1 MKKKQLFLIL
11 FYFIL
16 QTSYAQVGINTAT
29 PNATLDIVGKPS
41 NLSTTDGVIIPKISG
56 NELKAKD
63 ALYTSAQTG
72 TLIYVTGAASPSSTK
87 TIEITAAGFYIFNGT
102 IWKSYTDINIYKD
115 NGTVTAGVNRT
126 VTIPDA
132 TNLNFSGKVG
142 GSIYNLVDSGTI
154 GSYGYQNNGKIEMA
168 TYGDNGDITIST
180 NGLSSDILLNPDSTN
195 KNVGIGT
202 YEPTT
207 KLHINSASSPGLRIV
222 DGTQK
227 DGYVLTS
234 DANGN
239 SSWKPA
245 ATKQILGILP
255 TTGPTISTNNT
266 MTLISGATIT
276 LPVGKWIVSIGT
288 NAGIGGSTPITND
301 VGLWFNATLS
311 TSNSTVVNTDVV
323 TSASGAYVGGALGRG
338 MIKTMV
344 NGNIVIHNTSGA
356 NKTYYLWASREA
368 VGGTSSLSWVNA
380 FGNAYWERWFTAT
393 AVN

>member
-1 MKKKQLFLIL
+1 MKKTIFFLH
-11 FYFIL
+11 FFAVSFISFS
-16 QTSYAQVGINTAT
+16 QIGINTSA
-29 PNATLDIVGKPS
+29 PNASLDVVGNPT
-41 NLSTTDGVIIPKISG
+41 NVTITDGVIIPRISG

-63 ALYTSAQTG
+63 ALYTSSQTG
-72 TLIYVTGAASPSSTK
+72 TLIYVTGAASPTSTK
-87 TIEITAAGFYIFNGT
+87 TIEVTAAGLYIFNGT
-102 IWKSYTDINIYKD
+102 IWKSYSDINIYKD
-115 NGTVTAGVNRT
+115 DGTVTAGTNRT
-126 VTIPDA
+126 ITIPNA
-132 TNLNFSGKVG
+132 TNLNFSGKNG
-142 GSIYNLVDSGTI
+142 GNIYNSVESGKI
-154 GSYGYQNNGKIEMA
+154 GLYGYQNNGNIEMA
-168 TYGDNGDITIST
+168 TYGDNGDINIST
-180 NGLSSDILLNPDSTN
+180 SGVSSDILLNPDPTH

-202 YEPTT
+202 TTPTT
-207 KLHINSASSPGLRIV
+207 KLHVNSVNSPAVRIV

-227 DGYVLTS
+227 NGYVLTT

-266 MTLISGATIT
+266 MTLISGASIT
-276 LPVGKWIVSIGT
+276 LPTGMWIVSIGT

-323 TSASGAYVGGALGRG
+323 TTASGSYVGGSIGRG

-344 NGNIVIHNTSGA
+344 TGNIVINNTSGA

-368 VGGTSSLSWVNA
+368 IGGTSSLSWTNA
-380 FGNAYWERWFTAT
+380 FGNAYWERWFSAT